1 MTIKQLEY
9 VMAVVKYGS
18 LSQAAANLYIS
29 QPTLS
34 EGLQNLEDEL
44 GFPLFLRRHSGMV
57 LTPEGTTFVTDAQ
70 TVLEQIGYMAQRYS
84 GRMERRLR
92 FSVSST
98 HFYCVESAFA
108 KLSNEIDSRQYTLRL
123 LDSRKLDVF
132 QEVASGVSELGVAS
146 YTDEN
151 YTYTI
156 RKLKSMDLEYQVA
169 CTLQPTAFLSEKH
182 PLARKNS
189 LRTEELRSYPCIT
202 FYQGPSTPRYFE
214 EEMIILPEW
223 EKELMIQDNGAA
235 TIFLLET
242 DGFSIGSGIIPSGL
256 RDIGLCTVPISDA
269 PPCTVIWVKRKN
281 HVLSEVAK
289 RFMTLCEAELFSGK
303 ADKKG

>member
-9 VMAVVKYGS
+9 VIAVVKHGS

-34 EGLQNLEDEL
+34 EGLQNLEEEL
-44 GFPLFLRRHSGMV
+44 GFPLFQRRHSGMV
-57 LTPEGTTFVTDAQ
+57 LTPEGTTFVSDAQ
-70 TVLEQIGYMAQRYS
+70 TVLEQINYMTQRYS
-84 GRMERRLR
+84 GHMERRLN

-108 KLSNEIDSRQYTLRL
+108 KLSNEIGSQYTLRL

-132 QEVASGVSELGVAS
+132 QEVSSGVSELGVTS

-189 LRTEELRSYPCIT
+189 LRTEELR
-202 FYQGPSTPRYFE
+202 
-214 EEMIILPEW
+214 
-223 EKELMIQDNGAA
+223 A
-235 TIFLLET
+235 
-242 DGFSIGSGIIPSGL
+242 
-256 RDIGLCTVPISDA
+256 
-269 PPCTVIWVKRKN
+269 
-281 HVLSEVAK
+281 
-289 RFMTLCEAELFSGK
+289 
-303 ADKKG
+303 